1 MHRSRADDSAVT
13 QMCVGF
19 PTAVRTASGSKG
31 WISPSQPLS
40 GHPQLKLQNIN
51 SCCLAALQAP
61 CKENR
66 WTKPKE
72 GPGVRRTT
80 PSFWK
85 RHLQG
90 KNPLCRTA
98 VKRSRARPDVT
109 RLSRHGCPQEAAPS
123 RRVRPLFYRIDPTV
137 PIRYNQRRYHP
148 LDGLLIFRLHLANP
162 LSPQPL
168 KQTR

>member
-1 MHRSRADDSAVT
+1 MHRSRADDSTVT
-13 QMCVGF
+13 QVCVGF

-31 WISPSQPLS
+31 LDLSVSAPVGAPPAEIAKHKQLLFSSSP
-40 GHPQLKLQNIN
+40 G
-51 SCCLAALQAP
+51 
-61 CKENR
+61 
-66 WTKPKE
+66 T
-72 GPGVRRTT
+72 
-80 PSFWK
+80 
-85 RHLQG
+85 LQG
-90 KNPLCRTA
+90 KPMDQAKRGSRGPTDDTVFLEATSAGEKPLCRTA